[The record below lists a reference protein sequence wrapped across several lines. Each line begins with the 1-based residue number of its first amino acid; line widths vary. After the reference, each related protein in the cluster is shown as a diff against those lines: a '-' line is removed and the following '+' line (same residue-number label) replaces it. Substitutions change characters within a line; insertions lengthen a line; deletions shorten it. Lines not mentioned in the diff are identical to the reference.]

1 MVWTGVELSLSLPT
15 VHGMGLAPVPY
26 LFGGEQHGRGITIPD
41 NFYKTGVWVRKR
53 VEILERDNHECQRC
67 KRNGGYAKAECVH
80 HIKPLEQYP
89 ELALV
94 DENLESL
101 CFVCHNIEHPE
112 KLRTPE
118 ASKRR
123 QITPERW

>member
-1 MVWTGVELSLSLPT
+1 
-15 VHGMGLAPVPY
+15 
-26 LFGGEQHGRGITIPD
+26 
-41 NFYKTGVWVRKR
+41 
-53 VEILERDNHECQRC
+53 
-67 KRNGGYAKAECVH
+67 VH
-80 HIKPLEQYP
+80 HIKPIEQYP

-101 CFVCHNIEHPE
+101 CFACHNIEHPE